1 MRNVLLPADIRF
13 DVAPDE
19 LSKDRAKVEL
29 RFFLPKGGY
38 ATTVLREV
46 MKTRLS

>member
-13 DVAPDE
+13 DVAQDE
-19 LSKDRAKVEL
+19 LAGDRVKVEL
-29 RFFLPKGGY
+29 RFFLPKGCY

-46 MKTRLS
+46 MKTRLG

>member
-19 LSKDRAKVEL
+19 LAEDRMKVEL
-29 RFFLPKGGY
+29 RFFLPKDAMRQLCY
-38 ATTVLREV
+38 A
-46 MKTRLS
+46 KS